1 MRGDQKWPP
10 QSVKEA
16 VAAENEARRQ
26 LAKGPACRPRK
37 VNFFNLHIWTCLK

>member
-37 VNFFNLHIWTCLK
+37 VCFIFI

>member
-10 QSVKEA
+10 EAVKVA
-16 VAAENEARRQ
+16 VAAENEARRL

-37 VNFFNLHIWTCLK
+37 VHIL